1 MFMSLAGR
9 CCGGGESMA
18 QTASIVTLQFVGFL
32 NAPDTG
38 VAQAV
43 GTLAADS
50 GIALAPLPPE
60 HVIAQNTSV
69 AIAERSLAV
78 KYPLVH
84 VYSDRVRNLLTE
96 KFRTFSGKVRTVA
109 EVRVS
114 QDRIEGIEDQLR
126 LYVDAV
132 TQVLDSNRGA
142 WAQGVFFAGGYEV
155 VYAPVRHGGKN
166 FLQSATVTLEVD
178 LSS

>member
-1 MFMSLAGR
+1 
-9 CCGGGESMA
+9 MA
-18 QTASIVTLQFVGFL
+18 QTASVVSQQLAGFL
-32 NAPDTG
+32 TATDTG
-38 VAQAV
+38 I
-43 GTLAADS
+43 GTALVSLSTSS
-50 GIALAPLPPE
+50 GIALTPVPAE
-60 HVIAQNTSV
+60 HVVTQNM
-69 AIAERSLAV
+69 AFELAERSQVV
-78 KYPLVH
+78 KYPVVY
-84 VYSDRVRNLLTE
+84 VYSDRVRNTLTE

-132 TQVLDSNRGA
+132 TQVLDQNRGT
-142 WAQGVFFAGGYEV
+142 WGQGAFFAGGYEV

-178 LSS
+178 MSV